1 MAAGLKV
8 SESAPACWKPQ
19 YRLAR
24 PLFGARKLPAFDWFR
39 ILVPS
44 GNANQ
49 DCIALTRCRWRPG
62 IEAIG
67 RRWFARHRLWSRR
80 PFAPRLFA
88 SEKVRPPIL
97 FIVSKLF
104 FRFGQLAHQTNLPK
118 GRPPERVPVPATT
131 CDQQPRRWKSHFANG
146 SRRFANGSRRFTNGS
161 RRFTNGSS
169 RFTNGSSRFTNG
181 SSRFTNGSS
190 RFANGS
196 SRFSGGK
203 VTLQMG
209 AVIFPA
215 EKSLCKWEQSF
226 FRRKS
231 RFANLQTTTQTCK
244 TIFPTEKS
252 FYKWEQSFFRR
263 RNRFANWSSHF
274 SGGEIA
280 LQIGAVI
287 FPAEKSPGKFAK

>member
-161 RRFTNGSS
+161 S

-181 SSRFTNGSS
+181 SSH
-190 RFANGS
+190 FANGS
-196 SRFSGGK
+196 SHFANGSSHFSGGK

-209 AVIFPA
+209 AVVFPA

-244 TIFPTEKS
+244 TIFPAEKS

>member
-161 RRFTNGSS
+161 S

-190 RFANGS
+190 HFANGS
-196 SRFSGGK
+196 SH
-203 VTLQMG
+203 
-209 AVIFPA
+209 
-215 EKSLCKWEQSF
+215 
-226 FRRKS
+226 
-231 RFANLQTTTQTCK
+231 FANG
-244 TIFPTEKS
+244 
-252 FYKWEQSFFRR
+252 
-263 RNRFANWSSHF
+263 SSH
-274 SGGEIA
+274 
-280 LQIGAVI
+280 
-287 FPAEKSPGKFAK
+287 

>member
-1 MAAGLKV
+1 M
-8 SESAPACWKPQ
+8 
-19 YRLAR
+19 
-24 PLFGARKLPAFDWFR
+24 FR
-39 ILVPS
+39 SV
-44 GNANQ
+44 N
-49 DCIALTRCRWRPG
+49 PG
-62 IEAIG
+62 
-67 RRWFARHRLWSRR
+67 
-80 PFAPRLFA
+80 PRLFA

-97 FIVSKLF
+97 FIVSKSF
-104 FRFGQLAHQTNLPK
+104 SRFGQLAHQTNLPK

-146 SRRFANGSRRFTNGS
+146 SRRF
-161 RRFTNGSS
+161 
-169 RFTNGSSRFTNG
+169 
-181 SSRFTNGSS
+181 
-190 RFANGS
+190 
-196 SRFSGGK
+196 SGGA
-203 VTLQMG
+203 VVLQIGAVILQIGAVVLQMGAVVLQMGAVVLQMGAVILQMG

-274 SGGEIA
+274 SGGEIV
-280 LQIGAVI
+280 LQM
-287 FPAEKSPGKFAK
+287 